1 MKKFK
6 SLILILIGILTLT
19 FLVSC
24 DKKANIEIIN
34 VTPMRTRISLTIKVD
49 DPDGIITSDSVSAVI
64 YDSDDDKVSSLT
76 FDELVEDEQTK
87 IFEDLEE
94 ESTYKIVVKA
104 TVDDKSK
111 TFYSK
116 NFTTTTEGKTK
127 DNAIKVTTKDEFL
140 AIQYDNDAYYSIEND
155 ISFADVAGNNETVE
169 PLFDESTPFMG
180 HIIGN
185 GHKISGI
192 TISSSDVYSGLF
204 GYLGIGSSVED
215 LNLAD
220 IALSST
226 KGTYLYMG
234 ALAGCNL
241 GTVKNVKATNI
252 TISHQGTGTTKQYIG
267 GLLGVNGYI
276 VEGSSVETVKMT
288 LRSRLQSTVGGLIG
302 SNGGVVQSTLNG
314 AYVNNSYAK
323 GVEITTTFVTLNA
336 VDKDTASNADFLQ
349 TTGGFVGESKINITN
364 SYCDAKITGS
374 STIIEGS
381 SLDHYMVAIGGFAGR
396 VLNASKV
403 ENCVSNATISYET
416 KDAYTLLA
424 GALIGEVVDST
435 VKNSF
440 AFLSGDNK
448 VIDTADYT
456 DNEDKDIL
464 ELFFKSFEVIGLSRS
479 VLTESMV
486 VIDTVGYKLVGT
498 ATIDSTTEGALTI
511 GEAGVTP
518 DVLQLSE
525 AVLAFYNQYNA

>member
-19 FLVSC
+19 FLASC
-24 DKKANIEIIN
+24 GKKANIKIIN

-49 DPDGIITSDSVSAVI
+49 DSDGIITSGSVNAVI
-64 YDSDDDKVSSLT
+64 YNSDDDRVSSLT

-94 ESTYKIVVKA
+94 ETTYKIVVKA

-116 NFTTTTEGKTK
+116 NFTTTNEGKTK
-127 DNAIKVTTKDEFL
+127 DSAIKITTKDEFL
-140 AIQYDNDAYYSIEND
+140 AIKYDNDAYYSIEND
-155 ISFADVAGNNETVE
+155 ISFADVAGNPQTVE

-204 GYLGIGSSVED
+204 GYLGVGSSVED
-215 LNLAD
+215 LNLSD
-220 IALSST
+220 MVLSST

-241 GTVKNVKATNI
+241 GTVKNVNAKNI

-276 VEGSSVETVKMT
+276 VENSSVDGVKMT
-288 LRSRLQSTVGGLIG
+288 LRSRLQSVVGGLIG

-349 TTGGFVGESKINITN
+349 ITGGFVGESKINIMN
-364 SYCDAKITGS
+364 SYSDAKITGS

-381 SLDHYMVAIGGFAGR
+381 SLDHYMVAVGGFAGR
-396 VLNASKV
+396 VLSASKV
-403 ENCVSNATISYET
+403 LNCVSNATVSYET
-416 KDAYTLLA
+416 KDAYTLVS

-448 VIDTADYT
+448 VVDTADYSS
-456 DNEDKDIL
+456 DEDEDIK
-464 ELFFKSFEVIGLSRS
+464 ELFFKDFEVIGRTRS
-479 VLTESMV
+479 VLTNSLVEV
-486 VIDTVGYKLVGT
+486 DTVGYKLLSD

-511 GEAGVTP
+511 SDAGATP
-518 DVLQLSE
+518 DTS
-525 AVLAFYNQYNA
+525 AFNDGVLAFYSELNA